1 MVAGTTGSHS
11 GLCAKLRGPARYKCC
26 KPPSISRPTACIAP
40 QRYREVSHVPRR
52 CRAQFNQSIK
62 HRRSR
67 RSRRGGA
74 GENGRLGWEAQLQVP
89 ELEKAFPVPSFQFLA
104 PSSHQLF
111 NGWLGPSGSQDTGG
125 GDQQSSVEAA
135 HPIPSDA
142 QIRPSFIFFAS
153 LFLMFLP
160 PVSIPGSPPPGSSF
174 LVPQRQTALPS
185 PSPRRRMLAHR
196 PQTGAL

>member
-11 GLCAKLRGPARYKCC
+11 GLCAKLRGPARYKS
-26 KPPSISRPTACIAP
+26 PSISRPTACIAP

-52 CRAQFNQSIK
+52 CRAQFNQS
-62 HRRSR
+62 RQR

-74 GENGRLGWEAQLQVP
+74 GENGGLGWEAQLQVP

-125 GDQQSSVEAA
+125 RSAVVCRGSPS

-142 QIRPSFIFFAS
+142 QIRPSFILFAS

-160 PVSIPGSPPPGSSF
+160 PVSIPGSPPPGSPPLGSSF

-196 PQTGAL
+196 PRTGAL